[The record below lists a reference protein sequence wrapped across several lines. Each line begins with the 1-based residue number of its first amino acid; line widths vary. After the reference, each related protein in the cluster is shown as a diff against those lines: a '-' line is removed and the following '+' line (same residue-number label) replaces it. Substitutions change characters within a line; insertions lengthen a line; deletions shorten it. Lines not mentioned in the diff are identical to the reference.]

1 MLLTNQQKFLLDAVK
16 QLGCVRED
24 QLVDLIRP
32 VFCQRRPDIVP
43 ILVRS
48 AMSQLRQCGTEL
60 RQGGD
65 VFLRPGVLVDSAVLE
80 AVDVMLQLSG
90 CQPADYKR
98 GTPPV
103 LLRFA
108 IQSEKSYSVFLVA
121 KAADR
126 LPENV
131 IAPEDRIILLFDGL
145 GQPKALPVSNKQFFA
160 VRQGDGTH
168 RFFAPGGP

>member
-1 MLLTNQQKFLLDAVK
+1 M
-16 QLGCVRED
+16 
-24 QLVDLIRP
+24 
-32 VFCQRRPDIVP
+32 
-43 ILVRS
+43 
-48 AMSQLRQCGTEL
+48 
-60 RQGGD
+60 
-65 VFLRPGVLVDSAVLE
+65 
-80 AVDVMLQLSG
+80 
-90 CQPADYKR
+90 
-98 GTPPV
+98 

-131 IAPEDRIILLFDGL
+131 IAPEDRIILLFDGQ